1 MIRCLAYAFICGNV
15 KSIKEKFKYERDVVW
30 CFEKRKRV
38 VISLFWKG
46 GKCLGLE
53 LVFLAVILVCEHIIW
68 HSHTLVAELSLYM
81 HIELSSCV
89 VRKNLLEG
97 VF

>member
-1 MIRCLAYAFICGNV
+1 M
-15 KSIKEKFKYERDVVW
+15 
-30 CFEKRKRV
+30 
-38 VISLFWKG
+38 ISLFWKG

-81 HIELSSCV
+81 HIELSSCC
-89 VRKNLLEG
+89 
-97 VF
+97 